1 MIEMD
6 HNLELYK
13 LELEKNMSNI
23 PEENLQEPKMNIFGP
38 AIDASKFYFEE
49 KEYREMFAK
58 LISSSCDKSFNNKI
72 HPYFVEAIKQMKPLD
87 AALLKYFKDNNRYI
101 NLFPIVNLKLCNPDY
116 SFKYISRQIFLTDIT
131 MVPNFY
137 TASISNLIRLGFIEV
152 SFSET
157 LSDKKA
163 YKIYENN
170 IALKTTNSLV
180 TNSIPEN
187 KSIEL
192 EKGIIFITK
201 LGLDFISICI

>member
-1 MIEMD
+1 MEQFSQKIIDSYPNVKMID
-6 HNLELYK
+6 SSTK
-13 LELEKNMSNI
+13 I
-23 PEENLQEPKMNIFGP
+23 TDFVQEG
-38 AIDASKFYFEE
+38 DE
-49 KEYREMFAK
+49 
-58 LISSSCDKSFNNKI
+58 
-72 HPYFVEAIKQMKPLD
+72 
-87 AALLKYFKDNNRYI
+87 
-101 NLFPIVNLKLCNPDY
+101 
-116 SFKYISRQIFLTDIT
+116 IFLTDIT